1 MRWYTAMRGRPDA
14 AGRLCVIAALLIL
27 TMTALSLSMAQD
39 APTPI
44 VSPTPYLSPTPY
56 MSPTVTYFS
65 PGSIV
70 LTITPTPG
78 PDLAVMTDVVTARFN
93 TTTYAP
99 LTGEPFTLTLIVTLP
114 QGFTLTEWPTL
125 PEQWG
130 DFVLMNVGEQMT
142 TQLEAG
148 VTGIKQDFIVLLWEP
163 EDHTTPQTFV
173 GYSDGTSTLRIPA
186 RETIISV
193 PTVLIPGDEN
203 LRPLRPAVYLPYIP
217 PLAVIG
223 GIVIIGAGI
232 GFGYRWWK
240 NRPEPQIVVETR
252 QPTPYEVAQSALQ
265 TLQNTPELSPEDRYA
280 RIGSLLRDYNRAR
293 VGLSGGDTTEELVTL
308 LRDERKYPD
317 KLIDELLRLLS
328 AADLTKYA
336 GVEADAE
343 VAARLTEVAQRWI
356 TVAERMSSA
365 NSGHREGDEG
375 G

>member
-1 MRWYTAMRGRPDA
+1 MRWYASMRHRRPV
-14 AGRLCVIAALLIL
+14 AGGLFVISALLIL
-27 TMTALSLSMAQD
+27 VPTALSLSLAQD

-44 VSPTPYLSPTPY
+44 VSPTAYL
-56 MSPTVTYFS
+56 SPTVTYFS

-70 LTITPTPG
+70 LTATPTPG
-78 PDLAVMTDVVTARFN
+78 PELAVMTDVATARFN

-114 QGFTLTEWPTL
+114 QGFTLIEWPTL
-125 PEQWG
+125 PEVWG
-130 DFVLMNVGEQMT
+130 DFVVMKMGEQMT
-142 TQLEAG
+142 SQLEAE
-148 VTGIKQDFIVLLWEP
+148 VTEIKQDFTVLLWEP

-203 LRPLRPAVYLPYIP
+203 LRPLRPTVYLPYIS

-252 QPTPYEVAQSALQ
+252 EPTPYEVAQSALQ
-265 TLQNTPELSPEDRYA
+265 TLQNTPELPPEERYA
-280 RIGSLLRDYNRAR
+280 RIGSILRDYNRAR
-293 VGLSGGDTTEELVTL
+293 AGLSGGDTTEELVTL

-356 TVAERMSSA
+356 TVAERLSSA
-365 NSGHREGDEG
+365 NSGHRERDEG